1 MPARTNDFQRLIKVI
16 NKHLAPADAKV
27 TESAMLYD
35 AEADIEREVDIL
47 VESTI
52 LNCNIKIGIE
62 CTALKSSLDVRRIEG
77 FREKHRKLGIN
88 QTIVVAKNGFSKSAK
103 NYAQKNNIKLLTF
116 GAATQENWRKNFE
129 RLKDLSMYGRNYYLR
144 SLYIVCKNGFSEADF
159 KFDVSVKVKTIN
171 GYVSLESFAGNLF
184 ISAEVSKRACKELI
198 ENESRGDDPWVKVG
212 FELGEMYEFEDS
224 LGRVLRPQLMEVTM
238 NYKSNYRKLS
248 LEQGTYDG
256 QPIVA
261 GGYSDKNSHAHI
273 VFDERKGELVG
284 TVEFSSDL
292 FPPNSVFS

>member
-1 MPARTNDFQRLIKVI
+1 
-16 NKHLAPADAKV
+16 
-27 TESAMLYD
+27 
-35 AEADIEREVDIL
+35 
-47 VESTI
+47 
-52 LNCNIKIGIE
+52 
-62 CTALKSSLDVRRIEG
+62 
-77 FREKHRKLGIN
+77 
-88 QTIVVAKNGFSKSAK
+88 
-103 NYAQKNNIKLLTF
+103 
-116 GAATQENWRKNFE
+116 
-129 RLKDLSMYGRNYYLR
+129 MYGRNYYLR